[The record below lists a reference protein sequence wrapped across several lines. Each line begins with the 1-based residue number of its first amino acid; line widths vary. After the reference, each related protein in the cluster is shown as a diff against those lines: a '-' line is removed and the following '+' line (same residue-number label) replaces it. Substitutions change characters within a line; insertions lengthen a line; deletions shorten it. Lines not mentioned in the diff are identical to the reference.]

1 MTQEPDALV
10 LEGGSLRCAFT
21 AGILDVFLAFDYR
34 PFTRLIGVSSGA
46 MALSYYTANQPKSF
60 INIARALVDDP
71 GFIDFKSAFSAQGI
85 MNLDYLLKFTNRH
98 HPLDEPEI
106 ERRFKDAD
114 VRVVATHY
122 EHGTPIYLRP
132 RPGTWQRYLLASATL
147 PFVTRGKVQVE
158 GTWMFDGGYA
168 DPIPVREAATRG
180 SERVLVIRTRP
191 AHTRVEQSY
200 LDWFGVYWHRD
211 QPALSA
217 LFAQWHAEYN
227 AVADELEAASADPNG
242 RWFQL
247 APPELLAS
255 DGFSVTRA
263 DVDADYRLGLEMGM
277 DYLRG
282 RGFIH

>member
-10 LEGGSLRCAFT
+10 IEGGSLRSSFT

-34 PFTRLIGVSSGA
+34 PFKRIIGVSSGA
-46 MALSYYTANQPKSF
+46 MAMSYYTANQPKSF
-60 INIARALVDDP
+60 IEIARALVDDP

-85 MNLDYLLKFTNRH
+85 MNLDYLLKYANRH

-106 ERRFKDAD
+106 ERRFKSAD
-114 VRVVATHY
+114 IRVVATHF
-122 EHGTPIYLRP
+122 EQGTAIYLRP
-132 RPGTWQRYLLASATL
+132 RPGSWQRYLMASATL

-168 DPIPVREAATRG
+168 DPIPVREASLRG

-191 AHTRVEQSY
+191 TGVRVEQSY
-200 LDWFGVYWHRD
+200 LDLFGVYWHRD

-217 LFAQWHAEYN
+217 LFARWHAEYN
-227 AVADELEAASADPNG
+227 LIADELQAASQADSD
-242 RWFQL
+242 RWYQL

-255 DGFSVTRA
+255 DGFSVSRA

>member
-60 INIARALVDDP
+60 ISIARALVDDP

-85 MNLDYLLKFTNRH
+85 MNLDYLLKYTNRH

-106 ERRFKDAD
+106 ERRFKAAD

-122 EHGTPIYLRP
+122 EQGTPIYLRP

-168 DPIPVREAATRG
+168 DPIPVREAASRG

-217 LFAQWHAEYN
+217 LFAQWHDAYN
-227 AVADELEAASADPNG
+227 AVADELESASADPNG
-242 RWFQL
+242 SMFQL

-263 DVDADYRLGLEMGM
+263 DVDTDYRLGLEMGM
-277 DYLRG
+277 DYLRR